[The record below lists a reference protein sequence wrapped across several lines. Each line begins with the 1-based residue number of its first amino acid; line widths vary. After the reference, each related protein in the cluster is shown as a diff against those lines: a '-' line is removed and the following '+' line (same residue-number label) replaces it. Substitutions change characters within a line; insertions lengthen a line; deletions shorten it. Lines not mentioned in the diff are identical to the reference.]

1 MTHQSARSSYA
12 FPNGNQEKST
22 TDRVS
27 DIGTEALDRADEWLK
42 PVGLSIK
49 EKPMTCLAIVGGLAF
64 VGGALWYMRKTQRQS
79 YVDQVLGQVSD
90 LTRRARW

>member
-1 MTHQSARSSYA
+1 MTQQSARSGYT
-12 FPNGNQEKST
+12 FPNGTPERST
-22 TDRVS
+22 ADRVS
-27 DIGTEALDRADEWLK
+27 EIGSEALDRADEWLR

-64 VGGALWYMRKTQRQS
+64 VGGALWIMRKTQRQS

>member
-1 MTHQSARSSYA
+1 MTQQSARSGYA
-12 FPNGNQEKST
+12 YSNGNPEKTT
-22 TDRVS
+22 TDKVAE
-27 DIGTEALDRADEWLK
+27 IGNEALDRAEEWLK

-64 VGGALWYMRKTQRQS
+64 AGGALWFMRKTQRQS